1 MGCRGKWLSNEFP
14 KRVSFEFVSMR
25 CRPELVPVE
34 KETEVVFRLVV
45 IPYCYLFVVNSVD
58 LVALM
63 ANSM

>member
-1 MGCRGKWLSNEFP
+1 M
-14 KRVSFEFVSMR
+14 SFEFVSMR